1 MTAGRDRFERIAL
14 EHLARAVAA
23 DELGVGVT
31 DVSATVR
38 DESGAL
44 AVRLATPIAVS
55 SLRSLRS
62 AGAGVVQ
69 PLAERLTEAGA
80 QVRARLGALTGLEV
94 ARVDLRATGAVISER
109 RVR

>member
-23 DELGVGVT
+23 DALGVGAT
-31 DVSATVR
+31 DISARVR

-44 AVRLATPIAVS
+44 AVRLTTPVAV
-55 SLRSLRS
+55 RSLRS
-62 AGAGVVQ
+62 GAGEPLAARLTDAGARIRER
-69 PLAERLTEAGA
+69 LAE
-80 QVRARLGALTGLEV
+80 LTGLEV
-94 ARVDLRATGAVISER
+94 ARVDLRATGAVITER